1 MAPAQAWIASIVR
14 LGAAAAL
21 LIAAGCAEAPPHD
34 HALARGGSLPNLGL
48 VKADL
53 LAYGRNGTYASD
65 LATAVAAAESYVL
78 ARAPQVR
85 NPALVLDIDETSL
98 SNWEQ
103 LVANDFGYFAQGDCD
118 YLPKGPCGALKWDEL
133 GKAKVIAPTL
143 HLFDAAQH
151 AGVRIFFITGRRE
164 AERAWTESNLAR
176 AGYHDWQQLVM
187 KPDGVDAT
195 AAAYKTAARAE
206 IESKGFTIIANV
218 GDQQSDLDGGHA
230 ERIFKLPNPFYFIR

>member
-1 MAPAQAWIASIVR
+1 MSPAKAGIAMLVR
-14 LGAAAAL
+14 LAAAAAF
-21 LIAAGCAEAPPHD
+21 LIAACAHSPPND
-34 HALARGGSLPNLGL
+34 HPDSRGGPQPNLGL

-53 LAYGRNGTYASD
+53 LAYGNGAYANEV
-65 LATAVAAAESYVL
+65 ATMALAAEAYVV

-103 LVANDFGYFAQGDCD
+103 LVANDFGYFAQGGCD
-118 YLPKGPCGALKWDEL
+118 FLPKGPCGALKWDEL
-133 GKAKVIAPTL
+133 GRATAIAPTL

-151 AGVRIFFITGRRE
+151 AGVKVFFITGRHE
-164 AERAWTESNLAR
+164 AERAWTERNLAR
-176 AGYHDWQQLVM
+176 VGYHDWQQLVM
-187 KPDGVDAT
+187 KPDGMDAT
-195 AAAYKTAARAE
+195 AATYKTAARAE

-230 ERIFKLPNPFYFIR
+230 QRIFKLPNPFYFIR